1 MFAESVNQGVYC
13 ASYLETGW
21 NPGCFQV
28 NRNLFDWSLCL
39 IIFPAKRLPPS
50 NTIVLVIIFKGEKM
64 GASLDVDDLFA
75 IQEVAVWLFF
85 ELKLCCPQGCIEKVL
100 EENLQIS
107 QISVLQVSCSNKTV
121 TQEGCA
127 ISISGGS

>member
-1 MFAESVNQGVYC
+1 MFAESVNKGVYC

-39 IIFPAKRLPPS
+39 TIFPAKRLPPS
-50 NTIVLVIIFKGEKM
+50 NTIVLVIIFKGEKI
-64 GASLDVDDLFA
+64 GASLCRWPFA

-100 EENLQIS
+100 EEHLQMR
-107 QISVLQVSCSNKTV
+107 QISVLQVLCSNKTV
-121 TQEGCA
+121 TQEGSA
-127 ISISGGS
+127 ISIFGGS